1 MVLLYFALC
10 MDNAVFG
17 GIEEAVALEPQNLK
31 AADSA
36 DSADREHAAN
46 INCSQETFAK
56 DQLILAA
63 ELKPRGFRTK
73 WQSRVDEGR
82 RDARREVEVGH
93 LRLLKNSQTL
103 TGPS

>member
-1 MVLLYFALC
+1 MVLLCGALC
-10 MDNAVFG
+10 KDNAVPG
-17 GIEEAVALEPQNLK
+17 GIEESVALEPQNLE
-31 AADSA
+31 AA

-56 DQLILAA
+56 DQPILAA

-82 RDARREVEVGH
+82 RDAGREVEVGH